1 MFILTYFLRG
11 LQGKKQKI
19 KLVLGE
25 ARDYITEAENHC
37 KHKHVIFSLRGRF
50 KGETS
55 ESFHFLPVTTKTD
68 WGLIIGSWLKRSLNF
83 KERKWGTKGFL
94 FIDGQGRRIKVKGL
108 ESFILERITRVQ
120 SSFQEFIRDS
130 GIMYSEKKHTQRF

>member
-37 KHKHVIFSLRGRF
+37 KHKHVIFSLRGRL

-55 ESFHFLPVTTKTD
+55 ESFL
-68 WGLIIGSWLKRSLNF
+68 
-83 KERKWGTKGFL
+83 GFNNW
-94 FIDGQGRRIKVKGL
+94 IMDEEVVK
-108 ESFILERITRVQ
+108 F
-120 SSFQEFIRDS
+120 
-130 GIMYSEKKHTQRF
+130 